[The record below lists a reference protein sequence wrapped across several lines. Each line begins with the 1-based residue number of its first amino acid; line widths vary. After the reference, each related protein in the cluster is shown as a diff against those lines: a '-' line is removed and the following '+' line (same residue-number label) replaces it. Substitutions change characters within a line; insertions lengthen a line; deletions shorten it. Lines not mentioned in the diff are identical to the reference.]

1 MTDIDQIRSSIIDK
15 LLTINNPELLSA
27 YNKIPDSTSKDKITL
42 NKSQKEML
50 EMSEED
56 ILAERV
62 ISQSEIDNEDA
73 KWLN

>member
-1 MTDIDQIRSSIIDK
+1 MTDIDQIKSSIIDK

-27 YNKIPDSTSKDKITL
+27 YNKIPDLASKDKITL

-50 EMSEED
+50 ELCDED
-56 ILAERV
+56 ILDGRV
-62 ISQSEIDNEDA
+62 MSQSEIDKDDA

>member
-27 YNKIPDSTSKDKITL
+27 YNKILDSTSKDKITL